1 MTKRLMFR
9 SSIAFAPSS
18 IGVSLPPDRSLAPGE
33 NKQTVVV
40 AAEKPSVTV
49 CALVNLSFSD
59 CHAGPVLVDMEAGN
73 GGNVCPIVNGTP
85 KMLS

>member
-1 MTKRLMFR
+1 MPDVPVQHCLCSKLHWREFAAGRLVG
-9 SSIAFAPSS
+9 SH
-18 IGVSLPPDRSLAPGE
+18 GE
-33 NKQTVVV
+33 QTNGVV

-59 CHAGPVLVDMEAGN
+59 CHAGHVLVDMEAGN
-73 GGNVCPIVNGTP
+73 GGNVCPIVNGTR